1 MPEVGQT
8 RFVPADTAGM
18 YTPPPERSF
27 DRMKAITAHLQ
38 PVNAHGHDR
47 PRATPDPSVV
57 SVVEPPIPGQVP
69 TMADALSRAAQAV
82 VGADLAQLLDS
93 QAFCTEIGA
102 ISPADSAGLEQAIR
116 DHMPAPAPG
125 MAPNRVQTGIGGS
138 VPTPGS
144 GTLLDRVRAQTAK
157 HADQPLPPG
166 STVL

>member
-1 MPEVGQT
+1 MSNVRSTTSPAPTLEGYPEPEQQLQRERMLAQMRKLPKVNGQG
-8 RFVPADTAGM
+8 FPIPG
-18 YTPPPERSF
+18 
-27 DRMKAITAHLQ
+27 
-38 PVNAHGHDR
+38 
-47 PRATPDPSVV
+47 PDPSVV
-57 SVVEPPIPGQVP
+57 NVVEPGAPPP
-69 TMADALSRAAQAV
+69 SMAEALQAAAQAV
-82 VGADLAQLLDS
+82 GADLPALLDS
-93 QAFCTEIGA
+93 QSFCTAIGA
-102 ISPADSAGLEQAIR
+102 ISPADSAGLENAIR